1 MTLLTMFDSVTVD
14 HIPADAKYIALYVD
28 GQYENLAAGK
38 ARCPHAAVLTIT
50 VNGGDA
56 DCCDCETGDLTV
68 SQAEVW
74 VGGQLAKGRFR
85 PCVYANAS
93 TWAGEL
99 GAALVKY
106 GPRIRRWVAAYPGTG
121 ANVPEG
127 FDAHQYSGGGALDTS
142 VCLVDFFAVKPV
154 PPAKPHGVARV
165 ELELD
170 VKNLNVA
177 HRPMPGL
184 VKWGTNE
191 QWIKFT
197 GELCVGGAQHGDWVF
212 TVDPKPSPKP

>member
-1 MTLLTMFDSVTVD
+1 MTLLTMFDSITVD

-127 FDAHQYSGGGALDTS
+127 FDAHQYSDGGGALDTS

-165 ELELD
+165 EMSFDIATGKVLSHHGLPAHVSWGSEEEWLELKD
-170 VKNLNVA
+170 VPK
-177 HRPMPGL
+177 
-184 VKWGTNE
+184 
-191 QWIKFT
+191 
-197 GELCVGGAQHGDWVF
+197 LCVGGRHRGEWR
-212 TVDPKPSPKP
+212 